1 MTETTTTVECTDF
14 RSDIPQA
21 LALAA
26 HSGTS
31 FVPDK
36 RAKSERDDYSRT
48 LADDYEQFR
57 ELAEKCGTL
66 DRLEEEFSRYRE
78 GFRRR
83 YTAWLSS
90 RSRLVSTMIAGPANF
105 PVARMNKRGEV
116 SHKRLTELLEY
127 QERARR
133 AIRRKLNPQ
142 AGPIMS
148 GDSDAVER
156 LEQKIRKAERLQAAY
171 KAGNKIVR
179 QKPRNESTPE
189 KLVALMDLGFSS
201 ENAAAMFVP
210 DFAGRLGFPTY
221 LLTNN
226 NANIRRMRQRLEQIS
241 RNQDQPDTE
250 QEGANATIQDC
261 PAENRIRLFFPGKP
275 AADIRADLKSC
286 GFRWAP
292 SLGCWQAYRN
302 NRSLPAARRLAGIES
317 EVTA

>member
-105 PVARMNKRGEV
+105 PAARMNKRGEV
-116 SHKRLTELLEY
+116 SHKRLTDLLEY
-127 QERARR
+127 RQKARGRVFR
-133 AIRRKLNPQ
+133 AINPQ
-142 AGPIMS
+142 AAPVMA

-156 LEQKIRKAERLQAAY
+156 LEAKIAKAEQRQEASKAA
-171 KAGNKIVR
+171 NKIIR
-179 QKPRNESTPE
+179 QKPRNEQTPG
-189 KLVALMDLGFSS
+189 KMVALMELGFTHEQS
-201 ENAAAMFVP
+201 EQLFVP
-210 DFAGRLGFPTY
+210 NCFGQVGIADFSLK
-221 LLTNN
+221 NN
-226 NANIRRMRQRLEQIS
+226 NANIRRMKQRLEQV
-241 RNQDQPDTE
+241 RRAKATPDTE
-250 QEGANATIQDC
+250 QTGENARLEDC
-261 PAENRIRLFFPGKP
+261 PSDNRVRLFFSGKP
-275 AADIRADLKSC
+275 AADVRSDLKSC

-302 NRSLPAARRLAGIES
+302 HRSLTAAGRLAGIES
-317 EVTA
+317 EGNR